1 MTTRQ
6 ERFNQCLK
14 EIEALFEGEQVAY
27 RLGYLQGWLARL
39 AVDDMTI
46 RLELESRLQA
56 KINDRIQ
63 KDNAHAQ
70 RGPRA
75 RS

>member
-14 EIEALFEGEQVAY
+14 EIEQLFEDEQVAY

-39 AVDDMTI
+39 ATDDVTVRQDLEA
-46 RLELESRLQA
+46 RLER

-63 KDNAHAQ
+63 KGNAHGQ